1 MKKIQAL
8 IMIAVLCLFC
18 FVVPGMAADN
28 PLVIDVNASG
38 DDYGSSIIYMEGTN
52 GLEELEVD
60 WNEKVYYDAET
71 YEYFHPAITIEN
83 TGSDDGFLIVKIDIL
98 HYETFL
104 SAETYYFAYTGDKFK
119 TPLLKAAS
127 QLNVNNPE
135 ELTLTRLRADQK
147 ITVLDYLDQATYE
160 INGPVIMTAML
171 YENTA
176 SPGTPPTSW
185 DNVEM
190 SGIDVQTI
198 FINTDF
204 STWMQ

>member
-1 MKKIQAL
+1 VKKSQAL
-8 IMIAVLCLFC
+8 MMIFVLCLFC
-18 FVVPGMAADN
+18 LVEPGMAADN
-28 PLVIDVNASG
+28 PLEIDVNASG
-38 DDYGSSIIYMEGTN
+38 DDYGSSIMYMQGSN

-60 WNEKVYYDAET
+60 WNEKVYYDAEP

-83 TGSDDGFLIVKIDIL
+83 TGKNDGFLIVKIDIL
-98 HYETFL
+98 QYETFL

-135 ELTLTRLRADQK
+135 DLTFTFLRADQK

-176 SPGTPPTSW
+176 SPGTLPISW

-190 SGIDVQTI
+190 LGIDVQTI